1 MHSDTDSVDRFQW
14 VGVLGSG
21 LIAAAIVAM
30 GMPWAAEAQSPP
42 AASVQAQQQAAPAAK
57 ATAPEAPRR

>member
-1 MHSDTDSVDRFQW
+1 MHPDSDSVDRFQW
-14 VGVLGSG
+14 VGVIGSG

-42 AASVQAQQQAAPAAK
+42 AAVQLHQQAAPAATQ
-57 ATAPEAPRR
+57 AAAPEAPRR